1 MGELLRSGRGRGW
14 KEFVAIDAS
23 GDASALVVRLYADDF
38 REAADMHIAGEGNLP
53 RQRENK
59 FNRTSG
65 FKIGVDQKIKPA
77 EADVPRLA
85 LPFNPSRNKRTVF
98 PYLSIV
104 AARLRLV
111 RLLSQSLR

>member
-1 MGELLRSGRGRGW
+1 MGEWLRSGRGRGW

-23 GDASALVVRLYADDF
+23 GDASAVVVRLYADDF

-53 RQRENK
+53 RQGENK

-65 FKIGVDQKIKPA
+65 FKIGVDQKIKSA

-85 LPFNPSRNKRTVF
+85 LPFNPAVRPACPDFQRKRHRKSPRGPAF
-98 PYLSIV
+98 S
-104 AARLRLV
+104 
-111 RLLSQSLR
+111 